1 MRLILIGFPLVF
13 LFIFI
18 FSYSS
23 LALDFCVAD
32 IINGHETFIG
42 YPCKNPT
49 NVTVDD
55 FVFSG
60 FANRGNTSNMAR
72 SSVLRPTVK
81 TFPGLN
87 GMGLTV
93 SRIDI
98 APNGGVVGLHVHP
111 HSAELV
117 HVAEGTVLVGFISG
131 SATNTV
137 YVKKLKKGDLMVIPQ
152 GLLHFQVNYGKR
164 HAVVFASFGSVDPG
178 LQLVRSALFGNNLP
192 SFLVEKTTSVDVDE
206 VMRLKELLGGSG

>member
-1 MRLILIGFPLVF
+1 MRLILIGFHLVV

-23 LALDFCVAD
+23 HALDFCVAD

-42 YPCKNPT
+42 YPCKNPA

-55 FVFSG
+55 FIFSG

-81 TFPGLN
+81 IFPGLN

-111 HSAELV
+111 HSAEL
-117 HVAEGTVLVGFISG
+117 GFISG

-152 GLLHFQVNYGKR
+152 GLLHFQVNYDKR

-192 SFLVEKTTSVDVDE
+192 SFLVEKTTNVDVDE